1 MKPYRILLAEDH
13 VIFREMIKKSLLEIP
28 DLNVVGE
35 VGDGLEL
42 PEAIARLKPHMVILD
57 IGLPGLSGL
66 EIAEEIKE
74 TNPEIKVLVLT
85 MYKTKDY
92 LARAMEARVD
102 GYLLKENAFKDLL
115 TAIDTLRDGRVYIS
129 GLLTQQ
135 MVDFLASKAGRRP
148 EKPQILSPREQEVL
162 KLLGEGK
169 ADKEIAE
176 LLLIS
181 PQTVRIHVGN
191 IRQKLRIRKRTELMK
206 YALKTGIAS
215 LTE

>member
-1 MKPYRILLAEDH
+1 MEPYRILLAEDH
-13 VIFREMIKKSLLEIP
+13 VLFREMIKKNLLEIP

-42 PEAIARLKPHMVILD
+42 SAAIDRLKPHMVILD

-66 EIAEEIKE
+66 EAAEETKQ
-74 TNPEIKVLVLT
+74 TNPEIKILVLT
-85 MYKTKDY
+85 MYKTKDH

-115 TAIDTLRDGRVYIS
+115 TAIDTIRDGRLYIS
-129 GLLTQQ
+129 PLLTQV
-135 MVDFLASKAGRRP
+135 MVDFLARKSARKP
-148 EKPQILSPREQEVL
+148 EKSQILSPREQEVL
-162 KLLGEGK
+162 QLLGEGK
-169 ADKEIAE
+169 RDKEIAE

-191 IRQKLRIRKRTELMK
+191 IRQKLRLRKRTELMK

>member
-13 VIFREMIKKSLLEIP
+13 VLFREMIKKNLLEIP

-42 PEAIARLKPHMVILD
+42 SAAIDRLKPHMVILD

-66 EIAEEIKE
+66 EAAAEIKQ
-74 TNPEIKVLVLT
+74 TNPETKILVLT
-85 MYKTKDY
+85 MYKTKDH

-115 TAIDTLRDGRVYIS
+115 TAIDTIRDGRLYIS
-129 GLLTQQ
+129 PLLTQV
-135 MVDFLASKAGRRP
+135 MVDFLARKSARKP
-148 EKPQILSPREQEVL
+148 EKSQVLSPREQEVL
-162 KLLGEGK
+162 QLLGEGK
-169 ADKEIAE
+169 RDKEIAE

-191 IRQKLRIRKRTELMK
+191 IRQKLRLRKRTELMK

>member
-1 MKPYRILLAEDH
+1 MEPYRILLAEDH
-13 VIFREMIKKSLLEIP
+13 VLFREMIKKNLLEIP

-42 PEAIARLKPHMVILD
+42 SAAIDRLKPHMVILD

-66 EIAEEIKE
+66 EAAAEIKQ
-74 TNPEIKVLVLT
+74 TNPEIKILVLT
-85 MYKTKDY
+85 MYKTKDH

-115 TAIDTLRDGRVYIS
+115 TAIDTIRDGRLYIS
-129 GLLTQQ
+129 PLLTQV
-135 MVDFLASKAGRRP
+135 MVDFLARKSARKP
-148 EKPQILSPREQEVL
+148 EKSQILSPREQEVL
-162 KLLGEGK
+162 QLLGEGK
-169 ADKEIAE
+169 RDKEIAE

-191 IRQKLRIRKRTELMK
+191 IRQKLRLRKRTELMK

>member
-1 MKPYRILLAEDH
+1 MEPYRILLAEDH
-13 VIFREMIKKSLLEIP
+13 VLFREMIKKNLLEIP

-42 PEAIARLKPHMVILD
+42 SAAIDRLKPHMVILD

-66 EIAEEIKE
+66 EAAEETKQ
-74 TNPEIKVLVLT
+74 TNPEIKILVLT
-85 MYKTKDY
+85 MYKTKDH

-115 TAIDTLRDGRVYIS
+115 TAIDTIRDGRLYIS
-129 GLLTQQ
+129 PLLTQV
-135 MVDFLASKAGRRP
+135 MVDFLANKSARKP
-148 EKPQILSPREQEVL
+148 EKSQILSPREQEVL
-162 KLLGEGK
+162 QLLGEGK
-169 ADKEIAE
+169 RDKEIAE

-191 IRQKLRIRKRTELMK
+191 IRQKLRLRKRTELMK

>member
-13 VIFREMIKKSLLEIP
+13 VLFREMIKKNLLEIP

-42 PEAIARLKPHMVILD
+42 SAVIDRLKPHMVILD

-66 EIAEEIKE
+66 EAAAEIKQ
-74 TNPEIKVLVLT
+74 TNPEIKILVLT
-85 MYKTKDY
+85 MYKTKDH

-115 TAIDTLRDGRVYIS
+115 TAIDTIRDGRLYIS
-129 GLLTQQ
+129 PLLTQV
-135 MVDFLASKAGRRP
+135 MVDFLARKSARKP
-148 EKPQILSPREQEVL
+148 EKSQILSPREQEVL
-162 KLLGEGK
+162 QLLGEGK
-169 ADKEIAE
+169 RDKEIAE

-191 IRQKLRIRKRTELMK
+191 IRQKLRLRKRTELMK

>member
-1 MKPYRILLAEDH
+1 MEPYRILLAEDH
-13 VIFREMIKKSLLEIP
+13 VLFREMIKKSLLEIP

-57 IGLPGLSGL
+57 IGLPGPSGL
-66 EIAEEIKE
+66 EIAEEIKQ

-85 MYKTKDY
+85 MYKTKDH

-115 TAIDTLRDGRVYIS
+115 IAIDTLRDGGVYIS

-135 MVDFLASKAGRRP
+135 MVDFLASKAGRRT
-148 EKPQILSPREQEVL
+148 EKSQNLSPREKQVL
-162 KLLGEGK
+162 QLLGEGK
-169 ADKEIAE
+169 GDKEIAE

-181 PQTVRIHVGN
+181 PQTVRIHIGN
-191 IRQKLRIRKRTELMK
+191 IRQKLRIRERTVLMK

>member
-13 VIFREMIKKSLLEIP
+13 VLFREMIKKNLLEIP

-42 PEAIARLKPHMVILD
+42 SAAIDRLKPHMVILD

-66 EIAEEIKE
+66 EAAEETKQ
-74 TNPEIKVLVLT
+74 TNPEIKILVLT
-85 MYKTKDY
+85 MYKTKDH

-115 TAIDTLRDGRVYIS
+115 TAIDTIRDGRLYIS
-129 GLLTQQ
+129 PLLTQV
-135 MVDFLASKAGRRP
+135 MVDFLARKSARKP
-148 EKPQILSPREQEVL
+148 EKSQVLSPREQEVL
-162 KLLGEGK
+162 QLLGEGK
-169 ADKEIAE
+169 RDKEIAE

-191 IRQKLRIRKRTELMK
+191 IRQKLRLRKRTELMK

>member
-1 MKPYRILLAEDH
+1 MEPYRILLAEDH
-13 VIFREMIKKSLLEIP
+13 VLFREMIKKNLLEIP

-42 PEAIARLKPHMVILD
+42 SAAIDRLKPHMIILD

-66 EIAEEIKE
+66 EAAEETKE
-74 TNPEIKVLVLT
+74 TNPEIKILVLT
-85 MYKTKDY
+85 MHKTKDH

-115 TAIDTLRDGRVYIS
+115 TAIDTIRDGRLYIS
-129 GLLTQQ
+129 PLLTQV
-135 MVDFLASKAGRRP
+135 MVDFLASKSARRP
-148 EKPQILSPREQEVL
+148 EKSQNLSPREQEVL
-162 KLLGEGK
+162 QLLGEGK
-169 ADKEIAE
+169 GDKEIAE

-181 PQTVRIHVGN
+181 PQTVRIHIGN
-191 IRQKLRIRKRTELMK
+191 IRQKLRLRKRTELMK
-206 YALKTGIAS
+206 YALKTGLSS

>member
-1 MKPYRILLAEDH
+1 MEPYRILLAEDH
-13 VIFREMIKKSLLEIP
+13 VLFREMIKKNLLEIP

-42 PEAIARLKPHMVILD
+42 SAAIDRLKPHMVILD

-66 EIAEEIKE
+66 EAAEETKQ
-74 TNPEIKVLVLT
+74 TNPEIKILVLT
-85 MYKTKDY
+85 MYKTKDH

-115 TAIDTLRDGRVYIS
+115 TAIDTIRDGRLYIS
-129 GLLTQQ
+129 PLLTQV
-135 MVDFLASKAGRRP
+135 MVDFLARKSARRP
-148 EKPQILSPREQEVL
+148 EKSQILSPREQEVL
-162 KLLGEGK
+162 QLLGEGK
-169 ADKEIAE
+169 RDKEIAE

-191 IRQKLRIRKRTELMK
+191 IRQKLRLRKRTELMK

>member
-1 MKPYRILLAEDH
+1 M
-13 VIFREMIKKSLLEIP
+13 FREMIKKNLLEIP

-42 PEAIARLKPHMVILD
+42 SAAIARLKPHMVILD

-66 EIAEEIKE
+66 EAAEETKQ
-74 TNPEIKVLVLT
+74 TNPEIKILVLT
-85 MYKTKDY
+85 MYKTKDH

-115 TAIDTLRDGRVYIS
+115 TAIDTIRDGRLYIS
-129 GLLTQQ
+129 PLLTQV
-135 MVDFLASKAGRRP
+135 MVDFLANKSARKP
-148 EKPQILSPREQEVL
+148 EKSQILSPREQEVL
-162 KLLGEGK
+162 QLLGEGK
-169 ADKEIAE
+169 GDKEIAE

-191 IRQKLRIRKRTELMK
+191 IRQKLRLRKRTELMK

>member
-1 MKPYRILLAEDH
+1 M
-13 VIFREMIKKSLLEIP
+13 FREMIKKNLLEIP

-42 PEAIARLKPHMVILD
+42 SAAIDRLKPHMVILD

-66 EIAEEIKE
+66 EAAEETKQ
-74 TNPEIKVLVLT
+74 TNPEIKILVLT
-85 MYKTKDY
+85 MYKTKDH

-115 TAIDTLRDGRVYIS
+115 TAIDTIRDGRLYIS
-129 GLLTQQ
+129 PLLTQV
-135 MVDFLASKAGRRP
+135 MVDFLANKSARKP
-148 EKPQILSPREQEVL
+148 EKSQILSPREQEVL
-162 KLLGEGK
+162 QLLGEGK
-169 ADKEIAE
+169 RDKEIAE

-191 IRQKLRIRKRTELMK
+191 IRQKLRLRKRTELMK